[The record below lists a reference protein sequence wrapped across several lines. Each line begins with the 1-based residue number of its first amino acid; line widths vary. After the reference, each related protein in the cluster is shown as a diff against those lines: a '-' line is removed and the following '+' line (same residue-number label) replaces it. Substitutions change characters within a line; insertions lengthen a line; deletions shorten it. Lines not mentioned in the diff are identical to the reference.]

1 MTSLSFSSTNIIH
14 GKIAKSTLLLQM
26 DRHDIHAL
34 QTHLLHKL
42 PHGEHELVRFR
53 RQYLQKLPLKYI
65 TFPSSELLQLYDVHR
80 YLYSFLCDPPAP
92 EYRPKLDTD
101 VLAELVKRIESA
113 VADAAEPDIYDPLV
127 ELAAELC
134 LRPRLPITEA
144 AQRDVWVTYE
154 TPTEADILDE
164 TRGIKLLEKP
174 QILAVTGCTG
184 YSTWQASLT
193 LATELVTWNRQDKL
207 KGKRVLELGSGTGL
221 LSFLCAMQS
230 DVELVVGTDGDSIA
244 VERLNVAAEINGL
257 HGSDKISFGV
267 YAWGDDLS
275 GVVGKTS
282 FDIVMGA
289 DVVSIALC
297 KILSL
302 KALTRKI
309 DVRSF
314 LTC

>member
-1 MTSLSFSSTNIIH
+1 
-14 GKIAKSTLLLQM
+14 M
-26 DRHDIHAL
+26 DKHDIRAL
-34 QTHLLHKL
+34 QLHLRHNL
-42 PHGEHELVRFR
+42 PRGEHELVRFR
-53 RQYLQKLPLKYI
+53 RQYLQKLTLKHI
-65 TFPSSELLQLYDVHR
+65 TFPSPELLQLYDVHR
-80 YLYSFLCDPPAP
+80 YLYTILCDPPAP

-113 VADAAEPDIYDPLV
+113 VADADEPDIYDPLV

-134 LRPRLPITEA
+134 LRPRLPMMEA

-193 LATELVTWNRQDKL
+193 LATELVTWSRQGKL
-207 KGKRVLELGSGTGL
+207 QGKRVLELGSGTGL
-221 LSFLCAMQS
+221 LSFLCATQGG
-230 DVELVVGTDGDSIA
+230 VEVVVGTDGDTVA
-244 VERLNVAAEINGL
+244 VERLNIAAEINGL

-267 YAWGDDLS
+267 YSWGDELF
-275 GVVGKTS
+275 GKIP

-297 KILSL
+297 TVLSL
-302 KALTRKI
+302 QSSNIGIRHMIPPHMPA
-309 DVRSF
+309 SP
-314 LTC
+314 